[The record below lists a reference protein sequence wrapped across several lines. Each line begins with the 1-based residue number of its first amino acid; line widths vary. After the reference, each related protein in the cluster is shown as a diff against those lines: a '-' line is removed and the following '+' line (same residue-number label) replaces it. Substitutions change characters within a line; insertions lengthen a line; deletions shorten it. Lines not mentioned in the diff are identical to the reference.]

1 MYSLKILLLEDC
13 FYSIELKK
21 LLSKKEFNK
30 IQIEYINIKQVDKER
45 YKTSY
50 IKTFPQVYMIKKH
63 SDGKL
68 LVGGYD
74 SINKII
80 DIVKHNSDK
89 NMDKNMSIL
98 SKIYPL
104 WATKAKLRLL
114 ELFTLIK

>member
-63 SDGKL
+63 SHGKL

-74 SINKII
+74 TIKKII
-80 DIVKHNSDK
+80 DMVQHNLNK
-89 NMDKNMSIL
+89 NMDKNISIL
-98 SKIYPL
+98 SNIYPL

-114 ELFTLIK
+114 ELFILKK